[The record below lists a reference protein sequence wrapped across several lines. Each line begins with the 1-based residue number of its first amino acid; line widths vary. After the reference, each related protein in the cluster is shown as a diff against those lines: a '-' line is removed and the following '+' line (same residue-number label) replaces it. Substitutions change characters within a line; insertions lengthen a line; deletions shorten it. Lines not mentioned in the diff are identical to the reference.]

1 MNKRTALVTGGS
13 RGIGLSIAQTLSG
26 YGYNV
31 ILPTRQE
38 MNLLSND
45 SIDKYLSVLSDRID
59 IVVNNAGI
67 NPIAEIQN
75 IGDSDIDD
83 TLQVNLVA
91 PFRIIKNLVPAMI
104 ENHFGRIVN
113 ISSIWSIVS
122 RSGRAVYSASKSGL
136 NGMTRTMAIELAQ
149 YNILINN
156 VAPGYVNTELTN
168 KNNSPEEIEMIKNSI
183 PARRLAEPKEIA
195 EAVHFLVS
203 DLNTYITGQT
213 LFIDGGYTCQ

>member
-1 MNKRTALVTGGS
+1 MNKRTVLVTGGS
-13 RGIGLSIAQTLSG
+13 RGIGFAIAQTLSE

-31 ILPTRQE
+31 ILPTRHE

-45 SIDKYLSVLSDRID
+45 SIDKYLSGLSDRID

-104 ENHFGRIVN
+104 ENNFGRIVN

-149 YNILINN
+149 YNVLINN

-168 KNNSPEEIEMIKNSI
+168 KNNSPEEIEIIENNI

>member
-45 SIDKYLSVLSDRID
+45 SIDKYLSGLSDRID

-75 IGDSDIDD
+75 IDDSDFDD

-149 YNILINN
+149 YNVLINN
-156 VAPGYVNTELTN
+156 VAPGYVNTELTA
-168 KNNSPEEIEMIKNSI
+168 KNNTPEEIKMIEKNI
-183 PARRLAEPKEIA
+183 PIHRLAEPQEIS
-195 EAVHFLVS
+195 EAVQFLIS
-203 DLNTYITGQT
+203 DKNTYITGQT
-213 LFIDGGYTCQ
+213 LVIDGGYTCQ